1 MIKITDTKG
10 QNKKALHMILH
21 VHEICEQYT
30 TAINNISYLGAQ
42 NLDGMP
48 HGTGV
53 GNPTQ
58 QRALKL
64 TDIEYKKNWIMA
76 VEQMESTL
84 TENQKEFLRLRRLA
98 EQNAE
103 RSCVRGRPAWVVFVQ
118 TRYNDWYNN
127 RYGKEVFVSEITLK
141 QWQAMIVDKTVRI
154 AIYNGCFDF

>member
-64 TDIEYKKNWIMA
+64 TDIESRVFA
-76 VEQMESTL
+76 SDL
-84 TENQKEFLRLRRLA
+84 F
-98 EQNAE
+98 
-103 RSCVRGRPAWVVFVQ
+103 VVPI
-118 TRYNDWYNN
+118 
-127 RYGKEVFVSEITLK
+127 E
-141 QWQAMIVDKTVRI
+141 
-154 AIYNGCFDF
+154 

>member
-1 MIKITDTKG
+1 MIKITDTKS
-10 QNKKALHMILH
+10 QNRKALQMILH
-21 VHEICEQYT
+21 LQDLCEQY
-30 TAINNISYLGAQ
+30 ANAVNNMSYLGAQ

-64 TDIEYKKNWIMA
+64 TDIESKKNWIMA

-98 EQNAE
+98 EQYAE
-103 RSCVRGRPAWVVFVQ
+103 KNFPQFFALKKCYLPLPF
-118 TRYNDWYNN
+118 TTERY
-127 RYGKEVFVSEITLK
+127 L
-141 QWQAMIVDKTVRI
+141 
-154 AIYNGCFDF
+154 